1 MFGRLKIF
9 RTFEVQNI
17 IICIKTDTTFYGYK
31 FKPSHVRLMSSPL
44 QVIRFCSSHKFMRGR
59 FFVTNFLNY
68 KIQNLFKKSCSV
80 NNSSDTATITDY
92 HLIDFLD
99 LMKAQSLATA
109 INSFSLNLLESENLT
124 NEDYKKIEAI
134 FFQSSILLDILQPDQ
149 LECITKINTP
159 PTFKN

>member
-1 MFGRLKIF
+1 
-9 RTFEVQNI
+9 
-17 IICIKTDTTFYGYK
+17 
-31 FKPSHVRLMSSPL
+31 
-44 QVIRFCSSHKFMRGR
+44 MR
-59 FFVTNFLNY
+59 N
-68 KIQNLFKKSCSV
+68 QKKSCSV

-109 INSFSLNLLESENLT
+109 INYFSLNLLESENLT

-149 LECITKINTP
+149 LEYVTKINTP

>member
-1 MFGRLKIF
+1 
-9 RTFEVQNI
+9 
-17 IICIKTDTTFYGYK
+17 
-31 FKPSHVRLMSSPL
+31 
-44 QVIRFCSSHKFMRGR
+44 MR
-59 FFVTNFLNY
+59 N
-68 KIQNLFKKSCSV
+68 QKKSCSV

-124 NEDYKKIEAI
+124 NEEHKKIETI

-149 LECITKINTP
+149 LEYITKINQHTA
-159 PTFKN
+159 NL